1 MKNRSKKELSLST
14 FPHNSVFNYFL
25 PPKLTLNKIFCP
37 HIELLSRARPW
48 SMKLP
53 TTLNA
58 TPTPAATKR
67 KGKWI
72 PHPTCPNNNPTMA
85 TTRIYVLLFVL
96 SAALAEDLKLKYKPS
111 NRPVRLFTEEEL
123 ERYDGSEVNFYYSL
137 THNRECSCWRV
148 SVMYVFVFKDP
159 CNMR

>member
-1 MKNRSKKELSLST
+1 MSSLSQM
-14 FPHNSVFNYFL
+14 SVISYFL
-25 PPKLTLNKIFCP
+25 APKFTFFCQYK
-37 HIELLSRARPW
+37 ELLSRVRPL

-53 TTLNA
+53 TPVNA

-85 TTRIYVLLFVL
+85 TARIYVLLFVL
-96 SAALAEDLKLKYKPS
+96 SATLAEDLKLKYKPS
-111 NRPVRLFTEEEL
+111 NIPVRLFTEEEL
-123 ERYDGSEVNFYYSL
+123 KRYDGSEVNFYIVYTTTRS
-137 THNRECSCWRV
+137 V
-148 SVMYVFVFKDP
+148 SVQFLLCMCLGSLDP